1 MGKSWPRQEGNP
13 PSWVNFTE
21 RLYENKLTLLSD
33 SRAGRTWSDSLAL
46 AELTRL
52 GEAESL
58 YGEKLALLGG

>member
-1 MGKSWPRQEGNP
+1 MGKNCPRQEGHP

-21 RLYENKLTLLSD
+21 RLYENKLTLLPE

-52 GEAESL
+52 GEPQSL